1 MKNLVPVVKCRQE
14 HTQGEKMLSKDII
27 TYSRIRY
34 ELRAYICYLFTQ
46 NIKNYMPG
54 TTLESILQ
62 AIKKIKNEIHAF
74 DCIYILDS
82 NGTQIGQEIRNASV
96 DFDHNGEN
104 FSDKAYYYEAIKE
117 RKCIIT
123 NPYPNSLHGNLVVTS
138 SYPVYN
144 DMNELLFIICI
155 DIPLQEAINISSPS
169 RLYNT
174 FSNFS
179 IAVYFCLSLMLTL
192 ISILLFIKGI
202 ASFWTAT
209 VHFRSFDIKEV
220 FESTILLT
228 LSLAIFDLVKAIF
241 EEEVLGKNS
250 GDNHRAIH
258 KTMIRFLGSIVIALA
273 IEALMLVFKF
283 TISEPDKI
291 IYAVYL
297 TGAVSMLLLGL
308 SVYVKFAYG
317 AMDKDERRN

>member
-1 MKNLVPVVKCRQE
+1 
-14 HTQGEKMLSKDII
+14 MLSKDIV

-54 TTLESILQ
+54 TTLESIIS
-62 AIKKIKNEIHAF
+62 AVKKIQNEIHAF

-82 NGTQIGQEIRNASV
+82 RGNQVGNNISNNPTMHENDG
-96 DFDHNGEN
+96 GN

-117 RKCIIT
+117 QKCIIT
-123 NPYPNSLHGNLVVTS
+123 NPYPTRSDGKLVVTS

-144 DMNELLFIICI
+144 HQNELLFIVCI

-169 RLYNT
+169 RFYDI

-179 IAVYFCLSLMLTL
+179 ILMYFCLSTMLTL

-202 ASFWTAT
+202 ASFWTAGI
-209 VHFRSFDIKEV
+209 HFRSFDIKEV

-228 LSLAIFDLVKAIF
+228 LALAIFDLVKAIF

-297 TGAVSMLLLGL
+297 IGAVSMLLLGL

-317 AMDKDERRN
+317 AMDKDERRG

>member
-1 MKNLVPVVKCRQE
+1 
-14 HTQGEKMLSKDII
+14 MLSKDIV
-27 TYSRIRY
+27 TYSKIRS

-46 NIKNYMPG
+46 NIKNYMPQ
-54 TTLESILQ
+54 TTLESIFS
-62 AIKKIKNEIHAF
+62 AIKTIKEDINVF
-74 DCIYILDS
+74 DCIYVLDP
-82 NGTQIGQEIRNASV
+82 GGKQVGETIMGYKKIRYDSC
-96 DFDHNGEN
+96 EN
-104 FSDKAYYYEAIKE
+104 FADRAYFYEAIRE
-117 RKCIIT
+117 QKCIIT
-123 NPYPNSLHGNLVVTS
+123 NPYPTRIDGSLVVTS

-144 DMNELLFIICI
+144 EKRELLYVVCI
-155 DIPLQEAINISSPS
+155 DISLKEAINVSSPS
-169 RLYNT
+169 RFYDA

-179 IAVYFCLSLMLTL
+179 IAMYFSLSAMLTL

-202 ASFWTAT
+202 ASFWTASI
-209 VHFRSFDIKEV
+209 HFRSFDIKEV

-228 LSLAIFDLVKAIF
+228 LALAIFDLVKAIF

-297 TGAVSMLLLGL
+297 TGGVAMLLLGL

-317 AMDKDERRN
+317 AMDKDERN

>member
-1 MKNLVPVVKCRQE
+1 
-14 HTQGEKMLSKDII
+14 MLSKDIV

-54 TTLESILQ
+54 TSLDSIIY
-62 AIKKIKNEIHAF
+62 AAKKIQNEIHAF

-82 NGTQIGQEIRNASV
+82 KGNQIGENISYNQNFHHDE
-96 DFDHNGEN
+96 GEN

-117 RKCIIT
+117 QKCIIT
-123 NPYPNSLHGNLVVTS
+123 NPYPTRFDGKLVVTS

-144 DMNELLFIICI
+144 DNRELLFIVCI

-169 RLYNT
+169 RFYDI
-174 FSNFS
+174 FANFS
-179 IAVYFCLSLMLTL
+179 IVMYFCLSTMLTL

-317 AMDKDERRN
+317 AMDRDERRN

>member
-1 MKNLVPVVKCRQE
+1 
-14 HTQGEKMLSKDII
+14 MLSKDIV
-27 TYSRIRY
+27 TYSKIRY

-46 NIKNYMPG
+46 NIKNYMPA
-54 TTLESILQ
+54 TSLESILT
-62 AIKKIKNEIHAF
+62 AIKKIKDEIKAF
-74 DCIYILDS
+74 DCIYVLDAKG
-82 NGTQIGQEIRNASV
+82 NQISQTITDNQNIRENTY
-96 DFDHNGEN
+96 EN
-104 FSDKAYYYEAIKE
+104 FSDRAYFYEAIKE
-117 RKCIIT
+117 QKCIIT
-123 NPYPNSLHGNLVVTS
+123 NPYPTQINGNLVVTS
-138 SYPVYN
+138 SYPIYTPN
-144 DMNELLFIICI
+144 HELQFVVCI
-155 DIPLQEAINISSPS
+155 DIPLKDAINISSPS
-169 RLYNT
+169 RFYDI

-179 IAVYFCLSLMLTL
+179 IAMYFCLSTMLTL
-192 ISILLFIKGI
+192 ISILLFVKGVG
-202 ASFWTAT
+202 SFWTAS

-220 FESTILLT
+220 FEATILLT

-297 TGAVSMLLLGL
+297 TAGVAMLLFGL
-308 SVYVKFAYG
+308 SIYVKFAYG
-317 AMDKDERRN
+317 AMNKDDRN

>member
-1 MKNLVPVVKCRQE
+1 
-14 HTQGEKMLSKDII
+14 MLSRNII
-27 TYSRIRY
+27 AYSKIRY
-34 ELRAYICYLFTQ
+34 ELRAYMCYLFTQ
-46 NIKNYMPG
+46 NIKNYMPA
-54 TTLESILQ
+54 TTLDTILV
-62 AIKKIKNEIHAF
+62 AIKKIQDEIGAF
-74 DCIYILDS
+74 DCIYVLD
-82 NGTQIGQEIRNASV
+82 ASGKQV
-96 DFDHNGEN
+96 SETIANKPLPLQNVGEN
-104 FSDKAYYYEAIKE
+104 FSDRAYYYEAIKE

-123 NPYPNSLHGNLVVTS
+123 NPYPTRFDGNLVVTA

-144 DMNELLFIICI
+144 PNQELLFVVCI
-155 DIPLQEAINISSPS
+155 DILLKEAINIGSPS
-169 RLYNT
+169 RYFDL

-179 IAVYFCLSLMLTL
+179 MWVYFCLSTMLTL
-192 ISILLFIKGI
+192 ISGLLFIKGI
-202 ASFWTAT
+202 SSFWVAS

-241 EEEVLGKNS
+241 EEEVLGKN
-250 GDNHRAIH
+250 DEYKHRAIH
-258 KTMIRFLGSIVIALA
+258 KTMVRFLGSIVIALA

-297 TGAVSMLLLGL
+297 TGGVAMLLIGL

-317 AMDKDERRN
+317 AIDRSDRD

>member
-1 MKNLVPVVKCRQE
+1 
-14 HTQGEKMLSKDII
+14 MLSKDIT
-27 TYSRIRY
+27 TYSKIRS

-46 NIKNYMPG
+46 NIKNYMPE
-54 TTLESILQ
+54 TTFDSVLN
-62 AIKKIKNEIHAF
+62 AIKKIKDEIKAF

-82 NGTQIGQEIRNASV
+82 KGNQISETITGNKNVRHDIC
-96 DFDHNGEN
+96 EN
-104 FSDKAYYYEAIKE
+104 FADRAYFSEALKE
-117 RKCIIT
+117 QKCIIT
-123 NPYPNSLHGNLVVTS
+123 NPYPTQIDGNLVVTS

-144 DMNELLFIICI
+144 AKRELLFVVCV
-155 DIPLQEAINISSPS
+155 DIPLKEAINISSPS
-169 RLYNT
+169 RFYDV

-179 IAVYFCLSLMLTL
+179 IAMYFSLSSMLTL
-192 ISILLFIKGI
+192 VSILLFIKGI
-202 ASFWTAT
+202 ASFWTASI
-209 VHFRSFDIKEV
+209 HFRSFDIKEV

-228 LSLAIFDLVKAIF
+228 LALAIFDLVKAIF

-291 IYAVYL
+291 IYAVFL
-297 TGAVSMLLLGL
+297 TGGVAMLLIGL

-317 AMDKDERRN
+317 AMNKDERN